1 MERIQY
7 NSVLAITGTTR
18 STARDKISKDLGVET
33 RSRRKLNP
41 LCTFHK
47 IKTTG
52 LPLYLFPVTKDTSY
66 HYLTRSVK
74 KKKKNLHINVEQK
87 ALNHLSSHGPL
98 LNAKNQNLK
107 FKMCPA
113 QLLKKHLFK
122 KISLP
127 SNSVFN
133 MHNLIGL
140 EFITKLRLILTL
152 IVKVI

>member
-1 MERIQY
+1 MYFPQ
-7 NSVLAITGTTR
+7 NKNNWP
-18 STARDKISKDLGVET
+18 STLFVYSNKRYFLPLFDQISKKE
-33 RSRRKLNP
+33 
-41 LCTFHK
+41 
-47 IKTTG
+47 
-52 LPLYLFPVTKDTSY
+52 
-66 HYLTRSVK
+66 
-74 KKKKNLHINVEQK
+74 KKNLHINVEQK
-87 ALNHLSSHGPL
+87 ALNHISSHGPL

>member
-1 MERIQY
+1 MYFPQ
-7 NSVLAITGTTR
+7 NKNNWP
-18 STARDKISKDLGVET
+18 STLFVYSNKRYFLPLIDQISKKE
-33 RSRRKLNP
+33 
-41 LCTFHK
+41 
-47 IKTTG
+47 
-52 LPLYLFPVTKDTSY
+52 
-66 HYLTRSVK
+66 K
-74 KKKKNLHINVEQK
+74 KKSPYQCRAESF
-87 ALNHLSSHGPL
+87 NHLSSHGPL